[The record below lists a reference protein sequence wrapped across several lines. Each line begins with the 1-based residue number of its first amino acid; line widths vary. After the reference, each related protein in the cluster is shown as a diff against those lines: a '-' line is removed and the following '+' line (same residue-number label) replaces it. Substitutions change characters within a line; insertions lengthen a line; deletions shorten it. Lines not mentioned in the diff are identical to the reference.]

1 MRRGFFIA
9 RQERNPR
16 RAEKSM
22 DERLKNIPREL
33 KERRQWVVWKTAM
46 TKNGPSK
53 VPFQVNG
60 EKASTTNPK
69 TWTTFSQA
77 VEALESGR
85 YEGIGFVFAK
95 DDPYCGIDLDK
106 CIDGQGRLSIE
117 AEAVISMF
125 SDGAYIEY
133 SPSGRGIHLITKGTK
148 PGPRCRNREMEF
160 EIYTEGRYFTITG
173 NLHKNSSPIK
183 EQQAQIDEFYRWVF
197 PQKSQKKVKQMEKST
212 ELTPSQVED
221 GAVIRTISRSEN
233 AEKFQRLMMGDTSDY
248 LSQSEADL
256 AFVSILAF
264 YTQDPEQIAR
274 IWRTSGLQRDKLDRD
289 DYVNRTISMA
299 LGTKT
304 SVYSGKHKEHSKV
317 KTDIPYIEY
326 LRDPKIAIRLMELM
340 GVQVEQLGQEFTN
353 PIDQSRKAALF
364 LPHNEGFITMVS
376 GEMFIPLPDLYA
388 AHVKGEYKPLGTG
401 ERALWWIRFLVDEG
415 HLKAPKILAKPL
427 PEDAPTGAKKLYEG
441 FIRLLEIRTLYNAEQ
456 TATPYSWRFAEGWTG
471 TTRWETQQ
479 GMNYLLQHKYLET
492 VGKTT
497 SRTNLFEL
505 GPASKQANNEVEE
518 ATDSSAIKMSI
529 PDEAIFFFH
538 DIEEVEELYKQHQ
551 VMRKTA
557 RLIT

>member
-1 MRRGFFIA
+1 
-9 RQERNPR
+9 
-16 RAEKSM
+16 M

-85 YEGIGFVFAK
+85 YEGIGFVFAE

-304 SVYSGKHKEHSKV
+304 SVYSGKHKEHSEV

-415 HLKAPKILAKPL
+415 HLKAPKVLAKPL

-471 TTRWETQQ
+471 TTRRETQQ

-518 ATDSSAIKMSI
+518 ATDVLPSSAIKMSI

-538 DIEEVEELYKQHQ
+538 DIEEVEELYKQYQ
-551 VMRKTA
+551 VMR
-557 RLIT
+557 L

>member
-1 MRRGFFIA
+1 
-9 RQERNPR
+9 
-16 RAEKSM
+16 M
-22 DERLKNIPREL
+22 DERLKNIPDEL
-33 KERRQWVVWKTAM
+33 KERKQWVVWKTTM

-60 EKASTTNPK
+60 KKASTTNPK

-117 AEAVISMF
+117 AEKVVSMF

-133 SPSGRGIHLITKGTK
+133 SPSGKGLHLITKGIK
-148 PGPRCRNREMEF
+148 PGTRCKSTEIKF

-212 ELTPSQVED
+212 ELMPSQVED

-264 YTQDPEQIAR
+264 YTQDEEQIAR

-289 DYVNRTISMA
+289 DYVNGTISMA

-304 SVYSGKHKEHSKV
+304 SVYSGKHKEHSEV

-376 GEMFIPLPDLYA
+376 GGMVIPLPDLYA

-415 HLKAPKILAKPL
+415 HLKAPKVLAKPL

-479 GMNYLLQHKYLET
+479 GMKYLLQQKYFET
-492 VGKTT
+492 AGQTT
-497 SRTNLFEL
+497 SRTNLFAL
-505 GPASKQANNEVEE
+505 GPASKQANDEVEKEE
-518 ATDSSAIKMSI
+518 AITEILPGSVITLSV
-529 PDEAIFFFH
+529 PEEGIFFFD
-538 DIEEVEELYKQHQ
+538 DIAEVEELYKQHQ
-551 VMRKTA
+551 VMR
-557 RLIT
+557 L